1 MPGEAAGADR
11 LIEVVRYVS
20 TVRFLRGK
28 TAVVPVFG
36 EGQYLR
42 DDAGPDNAVAGGG
55 IHFRTCKC
63 EHEVPDLCLLA
74 DARLTDSQRN
84 GRRIVVWRGACV
96 RGDHIRVDS
105 HSHASC
111 AKS

>member
-42 DDAGPDNAVAGGG
+42 DNAGPDDTV
-55 IHFRTCKC
+55 T
-63 EHEVPDLCLLA
+63 
-74 DARLTDSQRN
+74 
-84 GRRIVVWRGACV
+84 
-96 RGDHIRVDS
+96 
-105 HSHASC
+105 
-111 AKS
+111 